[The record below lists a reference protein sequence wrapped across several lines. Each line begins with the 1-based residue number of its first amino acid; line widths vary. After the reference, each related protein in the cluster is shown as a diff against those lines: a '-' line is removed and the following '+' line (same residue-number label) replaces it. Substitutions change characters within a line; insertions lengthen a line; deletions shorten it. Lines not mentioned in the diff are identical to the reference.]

1 MGISTLLFFVLRLSG
16 DPVSLLLPLEA
27 PAEAR
32 ESLRRELG
40 LDASFGVQYVRFVKR
55 LVVLDFGDSL
65 RLRQSALHLVLTRLP
80 ATLWLSLASMGL
92 AIGVGFTSGVL
103 AAIRPSSWLG
113 RIMMLLSGLGQAMP
127 VFWSGTLLLLVFSVH
142 LRWLPAFGAGDWR
155 HLVLPAVALAGW
167 PMARIARLTR
177 VAMAETLQNDYI
189 RTAHAKGIVERVV
202 VLKHAAANTLI
213 SILTIVGV
221 ELGVML
227 GGAIVTETIFSW
239 PGLGRQLMEAVLA
252 RDYPLVQ
259 ATVFVVALLVLAIN
273 LVVDVAY
280 AWADPRIR
288 LG

>member
-16 DPVSLLLPLEA
+16 DPVSLLLPLDA
-27 PAEAR
+27 PPEAR
-32 ESLRRELG
+32 DALRRELG
-40 LDASFGVQYVRFVKR
+40 LDASLGVQYVSFVKR
-55 LVVLDFGDSL
+55 LLVFDFGDSL
-65 RLRQSALHLVLTRLP
+65 RLRRSALELVLSRLP
-80 ATLWLSLASMGL
+80 ATLWLSLASIVL
-92 AIGVGFTSGVL
+92 AVGCGFLAGVL
-103 AAIRPSSWLG
+103 AAIRPSSWLSSVV
-113 RIMMLLSGLGQAMP
+113 MLCAGLGQAMP

-155 HLVLPAVALAGW
+155 HLILPAIALAGW

-177 VAMAETLQNDYI
+177 VAMVETLQNDYI
-189 RTAHAKGIVERVV
+189 RTAYAKGIVERVIV
-202 VLKHAAANTLI
+202 FKHAAANTLI
-213 SILTIVGV
+213 SILTVIGV

>member
-16 DPVSLLLPLEA
+16 DPVSLLLPLDA
-27 PAEAR
+27 PPEAR
-32 ESLRRELG
+32 AALRRELG
-40 LDASFGVQYVRFVKR
+40 FDASISVQYVRFVKR
-55 LVVLDFGDSL
+55 LVAFDFGDSL
-65 RLRQSALHLVLTRLP
+65 RLRQSALQLVLDRLP
-80 ATLWLSLASMGL
+80 ATLWLSLISMGL
-92 AIGVGFTSGVL
+92 ALSVGFASGVL
-103 AAIRPSSWLG
+103 AAVRPSSWFGSL
-113 RIMMLLSGLGQAMP
+113 MMLLSGLGQAMP
-127 VFWSGTLLLLVFSVH
+127 VFWSGTLLLLLFSVQ
-142 LRWLPAFGAGDWR
+142 LRWFPAFGAGDWR
-155 HLVLPAVALAGW
+155 HFVLPAVALAGW

-177 VAMAETLQNDYI
+177 VAMVETLQLDYI
-189 RTAHAKGIVERVV
+189 RTAHAKGIIERVV

-213 SILTIVGV
+213 SILTIIGV

-273 LVVDVAY
+273 LMVDVAY

>member
-1 MGISTLLFFVLRLSG
+1 MGISTLLFFVMRLSG
-16 DPVSLLLPLEA
+16 DPVSLLMPLDA
-27 PAEAR
+27 PPEAR
-32 ESLRRELG
+32 AALRRELG
-40 LDASFGVQYVRFVKR
+40 LDASLAVQYVRFVKR
-55 LVVLDFGDSL
+55 LVVFDFGDSL
-65 RLRQSALHLVLTRLP
+65 RLRQSALQLVLDRLP

-92 AIGVGFTSGVL
+92 ALGVGFGSGVF
-103 AAIRPSSWLG
+103 AAVRPSSWLG
-113 RIMMLLSGLGQAMP
+113 SLTMLLSGLGQAMP
-127 VFWSGTLLLLVFSVH
+127 VFWSGTLLLLIFSVQ

-177 VAMAETLQNDYI
+177 VAMVETLQHDYI
-189 RTAHAKGIVERVV
+189 RTAHAKGMVERVV

-213 SILTIVGV
+213 SIFTVVGV

-259 ATVFVVALLVLAIN
+259 ATVFVVALLVLTIN